1 MSLRVSPRRLKTSS
15 SFAAHVGLSKSRV
28 FFLNGWS
35 LPSFAAS
42 DEPGMKNTSNDGS
55 VLIDVSAAFPVVSWE
70 EVLCV

>member
-1 MSLRVSPRRLKTSS
+1 MSPRRLKTSS
-15 SFAAHVGLSKSRV
+15 SFDAHVGLSKSRV

-35 LPSFAAS
+35 LPSFATS

-70 EVLCV
+70 EVL

>member
-1 MSLRVSPRRLKTSS
+1 MSPRRLRTSS
-15 SFAAHVGLSKSRV
+15 SFAAQVGLSKSRV
-28 FFLNGWS
+28 FLLNGCS

-70 EVLCV
+70 EVL